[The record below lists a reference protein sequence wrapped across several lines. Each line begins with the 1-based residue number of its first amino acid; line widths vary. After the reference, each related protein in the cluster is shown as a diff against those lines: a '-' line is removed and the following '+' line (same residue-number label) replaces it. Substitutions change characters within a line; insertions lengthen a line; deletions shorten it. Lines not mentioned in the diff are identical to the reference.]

1 MHSNGLDVGSWFLLG
16 YRLTVD
22 RTGHF
27 VTLSDPLRFFETPP
41 SPRSSGSKILL
52 SELRHEATEHL
63 AKSSTRC

>member
-27 VTLSDPLRFFETPP
+27 VTLSDPLRFFENPP
-41 SPRSSGSKILL
+41 PPRSSA
-52 SELRHEATEHL
+52 SED
-63 AKSSTRC
+63 SVV

>member
-27 VTLSDPLRFFETPP
+27 VTLSDPLR
-41 SPRSSGSKILL
+41 SSKLLRPHAHLAPKILL